1 MKSKLQIKLEK
12 QNAKTEKQMTFYS
25 LGSKGVT
32 RVTFAR
38 NAHWHHID
46 TTKVY
51 YAHTK
56 LEC

>member
-1 MKSKLQIKLEK
+1 MKSKLQAKLERQARLTDK
-12 QNAKTEKQMTFYS
+12 LMGTYR

-38 NAHWHHID
+38 NAHWNHID

-51 YAHTK
+51 YAHTR
-56 LEC
+56 LQA

>member
-1 MKSKLQIKLEK
+1 MTIELQKKLDKQKRLTDKLMG
-12 QNAKTEKQMTFYS
+12 NYR
-25 LGSKGVT
+25 LGSKGST

-38 NAHWHHID
+38 NAHWNNMN

>member
-1 MKSKLQIKLEK
+1 M
-12 QNAKTEKQMTFYS
+12 KTELQKKLDRQARLTDKLMGTYR
-25 LGSKGVT
+25 LGSKGTT

-38 NAHWHHID
+38 NAHWNCIN

-56 LEC
+56 LQD

>member
-12 QNAKTEKQMTFYS
+12 QNAKTEKQMTFYG

-38 NAHWHHID
+38 NAHWNQID

-51 YAHTK
+51 YAHTR
-56 LEC
+56 LQA

>member
-25 LGSKGVT
+25 LGMKATT
-32 RVTFAR
+32 RVSFAR
-38 NAHWHHID
+38 NAHWNQIN

-51 YAHTK
+51 YAHTR
-56 LEC
+56 LQA